1 MEDRRIIM
9 RPLVNLTRRDF
20 VLHSS
25 IAGLVASLVSSQPLW
40 AQAGR
45 GKKYAVIVGVKDYDP
60 EELSPLRFTARDAEA
75 LAGQLTRL
83 QFDVSLMTGAA
94 TRPQLKPNSADKIER
109 VLKNRAAGL
118 TADDTLIF
126 AFMGHG
132 VQFASDKAG
141 SNQKDEVQE
150 LYFCPEDAKLGDR
163 NTLLSMDKVY
173 DALGGSQAGRKLLL
187 VDACRNDP
195 QPLGKRRG
203 KETELE
209 PVGRAIR
216 TVPKGMLAI
225 FSCSESES
233 SREYPDLDMGYGQGH
248 GVFTYHVLKYLHG
261 DANETFYPQQ
271 QLTVT
276 DLAHYVGRE
285 TKDFVWNKDN
295 KDQIPIPY
303 GKLAPW
309 SLGSAPSGKRPL
321 ERMFRSKSTGMEMML
336 LPAGTFTMGS
346 PVGEL
351 ERSEDES
358 QHKVS
363 ISRPF
368 YMGKYEVTQAE
379 FQRVLGFNPSHFT
392 DSTRLPVESVSW
404 FDAVSF
410 CNKLGELDGFQPCYR
425 IMQIEK
431 DGNSI
436 KSAQVGINK
445 GVAGYRL
452 PTEAE
457 WEYACRAGTTT
468 PFHFGA
474 NITASQVNF
483 NGNYPYNN
491 ATKGIYREKT
501 VEVDSLSGNA
511 WGLHHMH
518 GNVWEWCQDYYGDY
532 ERAVAIDPGGAT
544 EKDGSYRV
552 NRGGSWGDIA
562 RGCRSA
568 FRSRCSPD
576 YRGDYLGFRVSL
588 VPTGK

>member
-1 MEDRRIIM
+1 
-9 RPLVNLTRRDF
+9 
-20 VLHSS
+20 
-25 IAGLVASLVSSQPLW
+25 
-40 AQAGR
+40 
-45 GKKYAVIVGVKDYDP
+45 
-60 EELSPLRFTARDAEA
+60 
-75 LAGQLTRL
+75 
-83 QFDVSLMTGAA
+83 MTGAA

-132 VQFASDKAG
+132 VQFASDKPG
-141 SNQKDEVQE
+141 NNQKDEVQE

-163 NTLLSMDKVY
+163 NSLLSMDKVY

-195 QPLGKRRG
+195 QPPVKRRV

-233 SREYPDLDMGYGQGH
+233 SPEYPDLDMGYGQGH

-295 KDQIPIPY
+295 KDQIPIPH

-309 SLGSAPSGKRPL
+309 SLGSAPSGKQPL
-321 ERMFRSKSTGMEMML
+321 EKTFRSKSTGMELML
-336 LPAGTFTMGS
+336 LPAGTFTMG
-346 PVGEL
+346 
-351 ERSEDES
+351 
-358 QHKVS
+358 
-363 ISRPF
+363 
-368 YMGKYEVTQAE
+368 
-379 FQRVLGFNPSHFT
+379 
-392 DSTRLPVESVSW
+392 
-404 FDAVSF
+404 
-410 CNKLGELDGFQPCYR
+410 FQPCYR
-425 IMQIEK
+425 ITQIEK

-474 NITASQVNF
+474 NITASQVN
-483 NGNYPYNN
+483 N
-491 ATKGIYREKT
+491 A
-501 VEVDSLSGNA
+501 
-511 WGLHHMH
+511 
-518 GNVWEWCQDYYGDY
+518 
-532 ERAVAIDPGGAT
+532 GGA
-544 EKDGSYRV
+544 
-552 NRGGSWGDIA
+552 GGHA
-562 RGCRSA
+562 PA
-568 FRSRCSPD
+568 RSR
-576 YRGDYLGFRVSL
+576 FF
-588 VPTGK
+588 